1 MQPTSKRARALI
13 DPADGS
19 NTYVFNCFFLKESWH
34 HIEEKA
40 AGFVN
45 KCVLVHLLNVAN
57 DMQTLFFN

>member
-45 KCVLVHLLNVAN
+45 KI
-57 DMQTLFFN
+57 